1 MKGPFKV
8 YLNETPLTVD
18 ITDEKRAALAY
29 NMLYAVG
36 EENTLINNEDYD
48 ETDLRVHSAD
58 GEVFEPKLDAE
69 WYGSEKESSA
79 YYNAMLDK
87 LMNEAAENGEA
98 IDRDGAEERLS
109 IYTVHPE
116 GLDIDNELDDFA
128 PVTYDRDKAVEMV
141 NFLRYGLDPGITL
154 TTRHADM
161 EYRDY
166 DFIEVNADSIHI
178 SDEEGN
184 FVDIAPDPEWARG
197 QMNPDV
203 IMITEKETEAGKA
216 MEEPVSWKTAFADK
230 VRTAYE
236 EGALTR
242 DNMREWYKSDGAA
255 FGSEAERIVT
265 EILDY
270 KDYQDQQEA
279 QSFADAVG
287 GISMDDPSMQQ

>member
-29 NMLYAVG
+29 NVLYAVG
-36 EENTLINNEDYD
+36 EENVLINNEEYD

-58 GEVFEPKLDAE
+58 GSIFEPQFDAE
-69 WYGSEKESSA
+69 WYGYEEENSA

-87 LMNEAAENGEA
+87 LQNEASKSGKTISREEA
-98 IDRDGAEERLS
+98 GERLS
-109 IYTVHPE
+109 IYTVYPD
-116 GLDIDNELDDFA
+116 GLTDADDFA
-128 PVTYDRDKAVEMV
+128 PSTYDKDKAVEMA
-141 NFLRYGLDPGITL
+141 NFLRYGLNPDITL
-154 TTRHADM
+154 TARHLDL

-166 DFIEVNADSIHI
+166 DFVDVNDAVMRI
-178 SDEEGN
+178 SDEKDN
-184 FVDIAPDPEWARG
+184 FIDIALDPEWAKG
-197 QMNPDV
+197 QMNPDMVV
-203 IMITEKETEAGKA
+203 IQEEETEAGKA

-236 EGALTR
+236 EGSLTR

-255 FGSEAERIVT
+255 FGPEAERIVT

-270 KDYQDQQEA
+270 KDYQDQKEA

-287 GISMDDPSMQQ
+287 DISIGDPSMQQ